1 MGLSRQ
7 EYWSGLPCPP
17 PGNLSNPGIELVSL
31 MSPAL
36 AGGFFTTSTT
46 WVVQFYFSVNRQ
58 SQWDTE
64 PWIKKK
70 KKVLD
75 HPKQPSCQLEM
86 RQSQKGIMEKSWPTS
101 IHVPPA
107 PWSSHLPFHEIT
119 WMQLQGVDARVSWWW
134 REGRCP
140 VCFHQLGNSYMTLC
154 AYLESKGDWQLLV
167 FQNKDLA
174 LPPKYAI
181 TRAPPFWFDSIISS
195 QIRKMRSPVMAMSM
209 TRRNAARHP
218 HE

>member
-1 MGLSRQ
+1 MGCRALLQ
-7 EYWSGLPCPP
+7 GIFPTQGLNSYLLCLLHWQVGSLPLAP
-17 PGNLSNPGIELVSL
+17 PGWCNFIFQSTGKVSEIRSHGL
-31 MSPAL
+31 K
-36 AGGFFTTSTT
+36 
-46 WVVQFYFSVNRQ
+46 
-58 SQWDTE
+58 
-64 PWIKKK
+64 KKK

-86 RQSQKGIMEKSWPTS
+86 RQSQKGVMEKSWPTP

-140 VCFHQLGNSYMTLC
+140 VCFNQLGNSYMTLC
-154 AYLESKGDWQLLV
+154 PYLESKGDWQLLV

-174 LPPKYAI
+174 LPPKYAV

-195 QIRKMRSPVMAMSM
+195 QIRKMRSLVMAMSM
-209 TRRNAARHP
+209 TRRNAAHHP